1 MDICDDDEEEEK
13 EDLRKKITKAKGELE
28 NLRYKELASENARGR
43 TTVSCS
49 MSDPWSCSGIIS
61 LVTSL
66 DRVQ

>member
-43 TTVSCS
+43 TTINH
-49 MSDPWSCSGIIS
+49 GRINTNNIN
-61 LVTSL
+61 TQN
-66 DRVQ
+66 VQINAM